1 MSKKRSWLFSF
12 FVVFVCSFSFI
23 NTGCGTLFQTQATK
37 PFFTDPSV
45 KISQTASADFT
56 DRLAFEAGA
65 LEPAIF
71 NPGTKVYMGYW
82 SYYPNRASLIRVLD
96 SINAAAGTG
105 RGIWDE
111 GVTTSASKQY
121 PSYIQMNDEFWYE
134 RGNAVSGVVTITIEG
149 ITHTYTDPY
158 PTTFQQADTIW
169 GQYSQRYA
177 EMASYIRRQ
186 TGITPEALCFVQN
199 ARSNRVFYSYELP
212 KLVSLEATGDVRV
225 FFALT
230 SEAEWD
236 DPSDWVEGTG
246 NAPTP
251 VAP

>member
-1 MSKKRSWLFSF
+1 MSKKRSWLFSL
-12 FVVFVCSFSFI
+12 FVIFICAFSLI
-23 NTGCGTLFQTQATK
+23 NTGCGNLFRSQATK
-37 PFFTDPSV
+37 PFFTDPLV
-45 KISQTASADFT
+45 KISQTESADFM
-56 DRLAFEAGA
+56 DRLAYEASL
-65 LEPAIF
+65 LEPAVLC
-71 NPGTKVYMGYW
+71 PGTQVYMGYW

-96 SINAAAGTG
+96 SINTASAADRA
-105 RGIWDE
+105 IWDE

-134 RGNAVSGVVTITIEG
+134 RGNAVAGIVTLTIEG
-149 ITHTYTDPY
+149 VTYTYTDPY

-177 EMASYIRRQ
+177 EMAALIRRQ

-199 ARSNRVFYSYELP
+199 ARSNRIFYSFELP

-225 FFALT
+225 FFAVT
-230 SEAEWD
+230 SEADWNN
-236 DPSDWVEGTG
+236 PSDWVEGTK
-246 NAPTP
+246 NAPVP

>member
-1 MSKKRSWLFSF
+1 MIKERSRFFIF
-12 FVVFVCSFSFI
+12 FVVFVCAFSFI
-23 NTGCGTLFQTQATK
+23 NTGCGNLFRSQATK
-37 PFFTDPSV
+37 PFFTDPLV
-45 KISQTASADFT
+45 KISQTAST
-56 DRLAFEAGA
+56 DLMGRLAYEAN
-65 LEPAIF
+65 LLDPAVF
-71 NPGTKVYMGYW
+71 RPGTQVYMGYW

-96 SINAAAGTG
+96 SINAASGTS

-134 RGNAVSGVVTITIEG
+134 RGNAVSGIVTLTIEG
-149 ITHTYTDPY
+149 VTYTYTDPY

-177 EMASYIRRQ
+177 EMAALIRSH

-199 ARSNRVFYSYELP
+199 ARSNRIFYSYELP
-212 KLVSLEATGDVRV
+212 KLVSLEATGDIRV

-230 SEAEWD
+230 SEAEWN
-236 DPSDWVEGTG
+236 DPADWIEGTS
-246 NAPTP
+246 NAPVP